1 MKKLIAIVSS
11 LFLVTSISAKA
22 EMGMG
27 ISGAVHMLDG
37 SGTETTRQSGEKNTG
52 SHSEDIAVPELFI
65 EAINDNGAAFGL
77 SYIMTRDMGTR
88 SRTDSES
95 PGDTDSD
102 DGTYTAKAEFD
113 DVIKVYGD
121 LPLPVDVPYIG
132 GLPYVHIGVQHV
144 TLSTLESLNGG
155 TSYPNENLLGTTVG
169 LGVKGDLPYG
179 NNMYYKTEVTYTD
192 FETYEG
198 KSSAGNSVS
207 ADLDS
212 TALRISIGYK
222 F

>member
-11 LFLVTSISAKA
+11 LFLVTTISLKA
-22 EMGMG
+22 EMGIG
-27 ISGAVHMLDG
+27 ISGAYHMLDG
-37 SGTETTRQSGEKNTG
+37 SGTETTRQSGQKNTG
-52 SHSEDIAVPELFI
+52 SHSEDVLVPELFL
-65 EAINDNGAAFGL
+65 EAIGENGAAFGL
-77 SYIMTRDMGTR
+77 SYISTRDLGTR
-88 SRTDSES
+88 ARTDAES

-113 DVIKVYGD
+113 DVIKIYGD
-121 LPLPVDVPYIG
+121 LPIADFLGTTY
-132 GLPYVHIGVQHV
+132 LHLGVQHV
-144 TLSTLESLNGG
+144 TLVTLESISTSGG
-155 TSYPNENLLGTTVG
+155 TSYPNADLLGATIG

-198 KSSAGNSVS
+198 KSSSGNSIS
-207 ADLDS
+207 ADLDD
-212 TALRISIGYK
+212 TAVRISIGYK

>member
-11 LFLVTSISAKA
+11 LFLVTTISAKA

-27 ISGAVHMLDG
+27 ISGAFHMLDG
-37 SGTETTRQSGEKNTG
+37 SGTETTRQSNQKNNG
-52 SHSEDIAVPELFI
+52 SHSEEVLVPELFI
-65 EAINDNGAAFGL
+65 EAIGDNGAAFGL
-77 SYIMTRDMGTR
+77 SYIQTRDMG
-88 SRTDSES
+88 SKARTDAES

-113 DVIKVYGD
+113 DVIKIYGD
-121 LPLPVDVPYIG
+121 LPIADFLGTTY
-132 GLPYVHIGVQHV
+132 LHLGVQHV
-144 TLSTLESLNGG
+144 TLVTLESISTSGG
-155 TSYPNENLLGTTVG
+155 TSYPNADLLGATIG

-192 FETYEG
+192 FEDYEG
-198 KSSAGNSVS
+198 KSSSGNSIS
-207 ADLDS
+207 ADLDD
-212 TALRISIGYK
+212 TAVRISIGYK